1 MYFDSPHEN
10 DFFASY
16 GFLPETYN
24 MDTYILRGTTYYND
38 KPLQGLPSDVFGDQG
53 RSVTILASTDTGSYG
68 LKKLRTKKI
77 YCFPLIHTSAV
88 YRIVY
93 TRT

>member
-16 GFLPETYN
+16 VFPPETYN
-24 MDTYILRGTTYYND
+24 MDTYILRGSTYYND

-68 LKKLRTKKI
+68 LKNFEQKNFFAFL
-77 YCFPLIHTSAV
+77 
-88 YRIVY
+88 
-93 TRT
+93 